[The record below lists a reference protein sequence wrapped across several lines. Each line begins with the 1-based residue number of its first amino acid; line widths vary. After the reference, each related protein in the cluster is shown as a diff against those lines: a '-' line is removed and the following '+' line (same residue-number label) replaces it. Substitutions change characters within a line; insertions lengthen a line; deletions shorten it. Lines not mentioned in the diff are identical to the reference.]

1 MWFYEVI
8 ISTALVSL
16 MVYAAL
22 YSIHLQI
29 AKARAYRSRKRRI
42 QICG

>member
-8 ISTALVSL
+8 VSTALVSL

-22 YSIHLQI
+22 YSVHLQMTE
-29 AKARAYRSRKRRI
+29 AKAPRKKRRM